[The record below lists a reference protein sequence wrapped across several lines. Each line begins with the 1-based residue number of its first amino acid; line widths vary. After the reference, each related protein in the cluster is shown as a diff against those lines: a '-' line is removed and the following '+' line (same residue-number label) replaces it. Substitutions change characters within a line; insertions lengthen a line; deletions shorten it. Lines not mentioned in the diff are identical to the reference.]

1 MRNRGIAGLLILV
14 VAVLLALI
22 IPRVLDPG
30 ENGRAGRAPLPAPPP
45 VGACLTDD
53 AGSGP
58 PNWELGDW
66 RVVGCDQPHT
76 MEVAKSWALDDPTRL
91 PTPGFTAQ
99 SAAAQCLL
107 AVDTYIGGGL
117 DFGYEKWFQ
126 PLINPVSRLLEA
138 PISDRVNARGWTAC
152 VAQSPHDQT
161 YSGSVG
167 HLGAPAD
174 RPSAFGLCR
183 MATLDISCLQPH
195 DEEVFGLVSGF
206 EPLDLSRP
214 ATVRGLLP
222 ARAELDSQCQQM
234 SADLLQRSVS
244 DWGPVTGHLEISR
257 DGAQFSRPDEAGVLI
272 AGYLNFVECSIRVG
286 TGLTMS
292 DSLVGVGTGPLPLQ

>member
-14 VAVLLALI
+14 VAALLALI

-30 ENGRAGRAPLPAPPP
+30 ADGMAGRAPLPAPPP

-53 AGSGP
+53 SGSGP

-66 RVVGCDQPHT
+66 RVVGCEQPHT
-76 MEVAKSWALDDPTRL
+76 MEVTKTWALDDPVRS
-91 PTPGFTAQ
+91 PTLGFAVE
-99 SAAAQCLL
+99 SAAGQCLL

-117 DFGYEKWFQ
+117 DFGYKEWFQ

-138 PISDRVNARGWTAC
+138 PASERVDSRGWTAC

-161 YSGSVG
+161 YSGSVRQ
-167 HLGAPAD
+167 LDSPAE

-214 ATVRGLLP
+214 ATVLGLLP
-222 ARAELDSQCQQM
+222 ARAELDSQCRQM
-234 SADLLQRSVS
+234 STDLLQRGS
-244 DWGPVTGHLEISR
+244 
-257 DGAQFSRPDEAGVLI
+257 LI
-272 AGYLNFVECSIRVG
+272 GDR
-286 TGLTMS
+286 
-292 DSLVGVGTGPLPLQ
+292 